1 MIHALTMLALVPDA
15 FGGRGGI
22 AQYSRDFLSALVEI
36 GAASSILVLPRY
48 APDPVV
54 PPSGINQATPRAS
67 RFSYSVTALC
77 AGLWHRVDVVFCGHL
92 YMAPLAA
99 LIARLKRA
107 KLIIQ
112 THGIEAWTRPSR
124 LCQAAVDA
132 ADLVLCPSRYTRSRI
147 LGWSAVTPER
157 ILVLP
162 STVDERFSP
171 GNGSAVREAWGL
183 QGRRVLLTVGRMDAH
198 ERYKGHDRVIAAIP
212 HLVGRGHDVV
222 YVVIGE
228 GDDQPRLAALANE
241 SGVGNRVRFMG
252 AVGRQTVID
261 AYRAADLFLMPSTG
275 EGFGIAFLEAMASGT
290 PALGL
295 AAGGAC
301 DALADGEL
309 GMAVAEDDLLV
320 AIERALGDARSDPK
334 GLASA
339 TRSRFGR
346 KPFAAS
352 VRRVMDRLTEAP
364 GIVRREA
371 NDATLPG
378 GDTLGSVC
386 REATRKRLVYI
397 CDWLPPDFGAVGQ
410 YAEAD
415 AREWASEGWT
425 VILVGL
431 TSGQSSR
438 RSPEPVGEGS
448 FEVVRVH
455 RRTYQ
460 KQKLAARLVWT
471 VFSNLLLV
479 GAAFSAL
486 RKADAVLFTGS
497 PPLMLHFIA
506 PLNVLLRKRLIY
518 RVMDFHPECLIAE
531 RGRSGLL
538 LGALLRLTYFW
549 RRRVDTFEVLGHD
562 QARRLTDI
570 GIAEDR
576 IHLKR
581 NPSPVTFAPG
591 LAPLALP
598 EELRGGSGIILY
610 SGNFGVA
617 HDENTFIEGYSE
629 YFQQSKL
636 GLRFWLNATGA
647 KADRVEQELQSR
659 GVPIYRTMLVPLEQ
673 LARLLLAA
681 DVHLITLRD
690 PFVGYVVPS
699 KIHACIESE
708 KRILFVGSQNSDVH
722 LLASRALPPVRYY
735 RVDSGDVHG
744 LVNAL
749 RDMERAVVRDRKL
762 DLAGIY
768 SVPSIG
774 RCVPFT
780 TGHGQD

>member
-1 MIHALTMLALVPDA
+1 MIHALPMLALVTDA

-22 AQYSRDFLSALVEI
+22 AQYNRDFLSALVEV

-48 APDPVV
+48 APDPVA
-54 PPSGINQATPRAS
+54 PPSGINQATPRPS
-67 RFSYSVTALC
+67 RFGYSVTALC
-77 AGLWHRVDVVFCGHL
+77 AGLWRRVDVVFCGHL
-92 YMAPLAA
+92 YMAPLAV

-112 THGIEAWTRPSR
+112 THGIEAWSRPSR
-124 LCQAAVDA
+124 LCQAAIDA

-162 STVDERFSP
+162 STVDEGFSP
-171 GNGSAVREAWGL
+171 GNGSTVREGWGL
-183 QGRRVLLTVGRMDAH
+183 QGKRVLLTVGRMDAH

-222 YVVIGE
+222 YVVVGE
-228 GDDQPRLAALANE
+228 GDDRPRLAALA
-241 SGVGNRVRFMG
+241 SKRGVGDRVRFMG

-290 PALGL
+290 RALGL

-352 VRRVMDRLTEAP
+352 VRRVMDRLSEAP

-378 GDTLGSVC
+378 GDTPTSV
-386 REATRKRLVYI
+386 RRKRLVYI

-410 YAEAD
+410 YAEVD

-438 RSPEPVGEGS
+438 RSPELIGGGS
-448 FEVVRVH
+448 FEVIRVH
-455 RRTYQ
+455 RRVYQ
-460 KQKLAARLVWT
+460 KQKVAARLVWT
-471 VFSNLLLV
+471 IFSNLLLI
-479 GAAFSAL
+479 GAAFNAL
-486 RKADAVLFTGS
+486 CRADAVLFTGS

-506 PLNVLLRKRLIY
+506 PLNVLLRKQLIY
-518 RVMDFHPECLIAE
+518 RIMDFHPECLIAE
-531 RGRSGLL
+531 RGRSGFL

-610 SGNFGVA
+610 SGNLGVA

-647 KADRVEQELQSR
+647 KADRVERELRSR
-659 GVPIYRTMLVPLEQ
+659 GVPIYRSSRVPLDVLPQ
-673 LARLLLAA
+673 LLLAA
-681 DVHLITLRD
+681 DVHLVTLRD
-690 PFVGYVVPS
+690 RFVGYVLPS
-699 KIHACIESE
+699 KIHACIESG
-708 KRILFVGSQNSDVH
+708 KRILFVGSQDSDVH
-722 LLASRALPPVRYY
+722 LLASRALPAGQYY
-735 RVDSGDVHG
+735 RVDVGNVDG

-749 RDMERAVVRDRKL
+749 REMEYAVAQERASGYRASEPERKIWMEL
-762 DLAGIY
+762 VGGNKQL
-768 SVPSIG
+768 
-774 RCVPFT
+774 C
-780 TGHGQD
+780 